1 MSFDER
7 DCRNYIA
14 KVRQL
19 RLGVGDVEALRDYF
33 VRMQRQSPNF
43 FYALDIEDEGRLKH
57 VFWADASSRTAY
69 ESFGDV
75 ITVECMNSVRQQ
87 NGEEE
92 LYPFIFDYGVLQL
105 SQPLMRG
112 IMDFLECERPTRLS
126 GTLLSYICKTS
137 RHPLIAQSRRCLHK
151 DVSIVLGMLERVEM
165 KVKAPQVMYICPT
178 DAFVVEVHKLVKKIG
193 RHTGITSTVLDPYSQ
208 HMQSLNSQLVIGTWN
223 SVHVLVFKGKVQT
236 SNINMVV
243 VDELDY
249 SLAQNTEEDKCQII
263 KLLGSMKAQIL
274 IFYAAFCNSV
284 QQVAPLLLSGA
295 KHNLIFVNPEEND
308 KNRDQKGVFDALF
321 KNDWDVSAPGL
332 ARDSEES
339 ECLSEFTCRK
349 ASRILLTSQCLPR
362 GYDVS
367 TPKVMIFMDIPVTNN
382 GEPDYKTYRYFT
394 SKVGLSGN
402 GMAWT
407 LIQGEE
413 QKALIDRIESR
424 MDLQI
429 RQVEQDRLHE
439 VFQEAVL

>member
-1 MSFDER
+1 MVSFGF
-7 DCRNYIA
+7 
-14 KVRQL
+14 
-19 RLGVGDVEALRDYF
+19 RLATKGDV
-33 VRMQRQSPNF
+33 
-43 FYALDIEDEGRLKH
+43 
-57 VFWADASSRTAY
+57 
-69 ESFGDV
+69 DV
-75 ITVECMNSVRQQ
+75 QEQENSVRQQ

-178 DAFVVEVHKLVKKIG
+178 DAFAVEVHKLVKKIG

-249 SLAQNTEEDKCQII
+249 SLAQNTEEDKSQII

-295 KHNLIFVNPEEND
+295 KHNLIFVNPEENGLTMVQQFIVLLPEPSEVADPFDVKIHSLVFQILSLIDKNRVDIQIIIFVD

>member
-1 MSFDER
+1 
-7 DCRNYIA
+7 
-14 KVRQL
+14 
-19 RLGVGDVEALRDYF
+19 
-33 VRMQRQSPNF
+33 
-43 FYALDIEDEGRLKH
+43 
-57 VFWADASSRTAY
+57 
-69 ESFGDV
+69 
-75 ITVECMNSVRQQ
+75 
-87 NGEEE
+87 
-92 LYPFIFDYGVLQL
+92 
-105 SQPLMRG
+105 MRG

-126 GTLLSYICKTS
+126 GLLLSYICKTS

-165 KVKAPQVMYICPT
+165 KGKAPQVMYICPT
-178 DAFVVEVHKLVKKIG
+178 DAFCVEVHKLVKKIG
-193 RHTGITSTVLDPYSQ
+193 RHTYTGPHCNSPDPYSQ
-208 HMQSLNSQLVIGTWN
+208 HRQSLNSQLVIGTWN
-223 SVHVLVFKGKVQT
+223 SVHVLVIKGKVQT

-249 SLAQNTEEDKCQII
+249 SLAQN
-263 KLLGSMKAQIL
+263 IL

-295 KHNLIFVNPEEND
+295 KHNLIFVNPEENGLTMVQQFIVLLPEPSEVAD
-308 KNRDQKGVFDALF
+308 PFDVKIHNKNRDQKGVFDALF

-367 TPKVMIFMDIPVTNN
+367 T
-382 GEPDYKTYRYFT
+382 
-394 SKVGLSGN
+394 
-402 GMAWT
+402 
-407 LIQGEE
+407 E